1 MTRRTTATTTGSTLP
16 RTASVALLAVV
27 VVAST
32 GGLLAQQSGPA
43 DGPFGP
49 PDADDRPESDVTVE
63 DVAVVDGRTV
73 VTYAVRGG
81 ATETFAVADVDP
93 RMVDAEADWAYLPR
107 SALPPPLRRAVGDY
121 DAGVGA
127 VGPWALVGDL
137 AAATATSGNARV
149 TVVAPA
155 GVHVDPGRKA
165 RFLARFVGPYS
176 LRPGPETPVT
186 LYVAPETLSAEGLMF
201 DGTGY
206 VTQHGFWDGEA
217 SSVWVHEYVHAQRSF
232 GLAPSMRWFTE
243 ASATYLSSR
252 VLAAQF
258 RGVTEADFRGWL
270 ASRPEHDVA
279 LADRSAW
286 AGSGA
291 DYDRGARLLY
301 VLDAELRADS
311 DGEHTL
317 VDVVR
322 AMNRRGGEITLGQ
335 FVSIVERYTGEAEP
349 WLRRAITTPVDLDP
363 RVQQAG
369 DAFEDV
375 DAGLSAPP
383 GAVRGPPG
391 ATGATASG

>member
-1 MTRRTTATTTGSTLP
+1 
-16 RTASVALLAVV
+16 VALLAVV

-32 GGLLAQQSGPA
+32 GGLLAQRSGPA
-43 DGPFGP
+43 DGPFEAPAAG
-49 PDADDRPESDVTVE
+49 DRPASDVTVE
-63 DVAVVDGRTV
+63 DVAVVDDRVV

-81 ATETFAVADVDP
+81 ATETFAVADVDQ
-93 RMVDAEADWAYLPR
+93 RMVDADADWAYLPR
-107 SALPPPLRRAVGDY
+107 SALPPALRRAAGDY
-121 DAGVGA
+121 EAGVGA

-155 GVHVDPGRKA
+155 GVDVDPGRKA
-165 RFLARFVGPYS
+165 HFLARFVGPYS
-176 LRPGPETPVT
+176 LRPGSEAPVT
-186 LYVAPETLSAEGLMF
+186 LYVAPGALSAEGLMF

-217 SSVWVHEYVHAQRSF
+217 SSVWVHEYVHAQQSF
-232 GLAPSMRWFTE
+232 RLAPSMRWFTE
-243 ASATYLSSR
+243 ASANYLSSR

-270 ASRPEHDVA
+270 ASRDEHDGVA
-279 LADRSAW
+279 LANRSAW
-286 AGSGA
+286 EGSGA

-301 VLDAELRADS
+301 VVDAEVRADS

-317 VDVVR
+317 VDVFR
-322 AMNRRGGEITLGQ
+322 AMNRRGGEITVDA
-335 FVSIVERYTGEAEP
+335 FVGIVERFTGEDEP
-349 WLRRAITTPVDLDP
+349 WLRRAITTPMDLDG

-369 DAFEDV
+369 DAFEDR

-383 GAVRGPPG
+383 GAVVGSPGAVVGPSGAGRGPRSA
-391 ATGATASG
+391 ATGA